1 MRQKSRRPT
10 PLNSLVT
17 NEIGHDCGTGHNA
30 RPATAT
36 RRAKSSREGRASLLL
51 RPIIVCAVLAHFL
64 IWRAHCLAAAVM
76 EWRKERAAGGGEVK
90 IVEVGGDF
98 GMIEVAAEEALPEE
112 GADAL
117 AAEAA
122 GLAISPPGAEAAVA
136 DSSEAVGAVS

>member
-1 MRQKSRRPT
+1 MAMTAALATMLAPQPQRGAPKAAERVGRVFCAPSSCALFLPT
-10 PLNSLVT
+10 
-17 NEIGHDCGTGHNA
+17 
-30 RPATAT
+30 
-36 RRAKSSREGRASLLL
+36 
-51 RPIIVCAVLAHFL
+51 F
-64 IWRAHCLAAAVM
+64 IWRAHCVAAAVM

-98 GMIEVAAEEALPEE
+98 GMIEVAAEEAVPEE